1 VESNACFLS
10 FLVRSIVNSKR
21 NASRWEIPT
30 RENTPMSK
38 LDVSGKDSPRLDED
52 ELTPDLVR
60 LDASSNRLTSP
71 LPALGH
77 LVDLRWLNLS
87 KNRLTSLDSVGSLPS
102 LQVLNVSHNELTGKL
117 SVGRLRGLTALVVNA
132 NQITSLGGL
141 EKLTKLETL
150 IVSNNRIAELSGW
163 ISQATSLT
171 KLSAS
176 NNPVTTFSGL
186 RSLHAMKEL
195 RLNSTGLHEVGDIVG
210 GMPKLRIL
218 EVGGGNGIRRF
229 EELGELPRG
238 LWQLNLKGTPLASTS
253 GYEEEIVKRYP
264 HLDVIDGRRRREK
277 GKVERVR
284 ARGRGDA
291 DGMKVNQG
299 GGQTSER
306 KKDRNDENDGGED
319 GGGEDGGDADEV
331 DDALDPGAFKV
342 GRVETKADRPAKV
355 LGGPK
360 MKDNRRDR
368 ETGGSEGRAGPKK
381 KKRKETKE
389 KEKRKEKR
397 KENEKQMRKGVG
409 AIARVLHAA
418 KDDQLSAW

>member
-1 VESNACFLS
+1 
-10 FLVRSIVNSKR
+10 
-21 NASRWEIPT
+21 
-30 RENTPMSK
+30 MSK
-38 LDVSGKDSPRLDED
+38 LDVSGKASPRLDED

-117 SVGRLRGLTALVVNA
+117 SVGRLRDLTALVVNA

-277 GKVERVR
+277 GKFERVR

-291 DGMKVNQG
+291 DEMKVNQG

-306 KKDRNDENDGGED
+306 KKDRNDDNDGGEDGGGADGGGED

-360 MKDNRRDR
+360 MKDNRRDK

-381 KKRKETKE
+381 KKRKETKETKEKE